1 MNCIVKPFLIKNMF
15 TYEKLK
21 LVEEKSDV
29 LKDVQAEFSNDS
41 LIEKISL
48 LSDDFDKSI
57 ISEKENK
64 G

>member
-1 MNCIVKPFLIKNMF
+1 MF
-15 TYEKLK
+15 TDEKQK